1 MAASWFE
8 SLAPELRDWLRARM
22 SPVTLDAGAT
32 LCTAG
37 DVSDCMYLVT
47 RGALGAFPHGDEVTL
62 LGQIVAGETV
72 GELGLITRSPRS
84 ATVRALRDSALLKLS
99 FGAFDAFARE
109 HPDAVMA
116 LARVVL
122 ERAHRPVHHRL
133 VSRPRTLALLPQ
145 DEGLHLDELAL
156 QFQQA
161 LGGERQAALVRRADA
176 PSDDALDALERDHAH
191 VLYVAE
197 PDADAWR
204 RRCLRQADALL
215 FVTQRRAPN
224 ARWAELDTGVAQPLP
239 RPEHLL
245 LMHEGKIPPG
255 STAAWVG
262 ARSLHHLRGE
272 RDVPRIARLVTG
284 TARGVVLSGGGAR
297 GFAHLGVL
305 RALTEAGVALDVV
318 GGASIGA
325 IIGAGFAADWSISEM
340 TEVYRSSFVAENPL
354 SDWTVP
360 FVSLVAGRAVSR
372 LLKDA
377 YGQRDIED
385 LVRPFFCVSTSL
397 THGRTL
403 VHRRGPVWK
412 WLRASAAIPGVLP
425 PVFSQG
431 HVLVDGGVMNNLPVD
446 VMREA
451 HVSEVIAVDI
461 GADDAVTVPGELDE
475 FELPPLWKVMW
486 DWVQGFK
493 RPSLP
498 RLMLGSGMVNAG
510 AATTA
515 ARAASSL
522 VLTPP
527 VGDIDLLNWDAF
539 DLAIERGYESTLRA
553 LEKAPV
559 R

>member
-1 MAASWFE
+1 M
-8 SLAPELRDWLRARM
+8 
-22 SPVTLDAGAT
+22 
-32 LCTAG
+32 
-37 DVSDCMYLVT
+37 T
-47 RGALGAFPHGDEVTL
+47 RGRGLETARIAALALCYVACS
-62 LGQIVAGETV
+62 GQSTSDGGEGGTS
-72 GELGLITRSPRS
+72 GS
-84 ATVRALRDSALLKLS
+84 AT
-99 FGAFDAFARE
+99 GG
-109 HPDAVMA
+109 
-116 LARVVL
+116 
-122 ERAHRPVHHRL
+122 
-133 VSRPRTLALLPQ
+133 VS
-145 DEGLHLDELAL
+145 G
-156 QFQQA
+156 
-161 LGGERQAALVRRADA
+161 
-176 PSDDALDALERDHAH
+176 SS
-191 VLYVAE
+191 
-197 PDADAWR
+197 
-204 RRCLRQADALL
+204 
-215 FVTQRRAPN
+215 
-224 ARWAELDTGVAQPLP
+224 TG
-239 RPEHLL
+239 
-245 LMHEGKIPPG
+245 
-255 STAAWVG
+255 
-262 ARSLHHLRGE
+262 
-272 RDVPRIARLVTG
+272 
-284 TARGVVLSGGGAR
+284 GGGAS
-297 GFAHLGVL
+297 AKLGLYLLIRNPDPPIAGRTCPASSGIEWDIGAPVEQNG
-305 RALTEAGVALDVV
+305 TGVALDVV